1 VKFTPTPL
9 DGAFVVDV
17 EKHADERGFFARTYC
32 VEEFR
37 ARGLIAQVAQCSL
50 SFNRVTGTLR
60 GMHYQGAPAA
70 EVKLV
75 RCTAGAIY
83 DVIVDV
89 RPGSPTF
96 GQYFGLELSALNR
109 RALYVP
115 ELFAHGFQTLSDGAE
130 VLYQI
135 SELYTPGCARGLRY
149 DDPALGIRWPLP
161 VSVISEKDANWPLL
175 GGAVPRA
182 AL

>member
-1 VKFTPTPL
+1 MKFTPTPL